1 MLRLKWYVCALDTP
15 EAASE
20 SAWLEVGL
28 VEEDGGVVVEGLCW
42 EFDS

>member
-1 MLRLKWYVCALDTP
+1 MCALDTP

-20 SAWLEVGL
+20 SAWLEV

>member
-1 MLRLKWYVCALDTP
+1 MCVSLGTP

-20 SAWLEVGL
+20 SAWLEI
-28 VEEDGGVVVEGLCW
+28 VEQDGEVVVEGLCW